1 MVDARVWGKR
11 QGEWVLRVSWVQSF
25 SLGRENFLEMDD
37 DKGGTTI
44 GIYFMSLKCAVKYG

>member
-44 GIYFMSLKCAVKYG
+44 CIYFMSLKCTVKYG